1 LKKIIIALF
10 LSLWFEQIHAQILEY
25 AHEEISVLNENSIA
39 LSNPFAGGINSGQ
52 FSQMDLN
59 NDGVIDLVV
68 FDRTSNKI
76 STYIKQN
83 GKYQY
88 APQFETTFPENLIN
102 WVLLRDYNGDN
113 KPDLFTSSSLGVK
126 VYKNTTINDQ
136 LSWEMVADPLLTRG
150 STVINL
156 FINASDL
163 PAIVDLDEDG
173 DLDIL
178 VFNFATG
185 GFVEYHKNVSQD
197 NSNLSGLEFVRETR
211 QWGDFQECLCG
222 VFAYA
227 SEPCATN
234 GKLLH
239 VSGKA
244 ISLIN
249 IDADGQK
256 EFFFGEE
263 LCADLFLLRNDA
275 TSSNPKY
282 RSTGSAFNG
291 ISGNMNFPAVYEL
304 NVSGDGVKEIIVS
317 PNDREN
323 LNDFQDFANSVY
335 LFEKVGATYELKSS
349 NFLQSDMIDV
359 GENSAPA
366 LGDLD
371 NNGTTDLL
379 IGKSGRL
386 KQGVPASMV
395 HYDNQGDFATP
406 ILEWRNDDFGNLST
420 LGLTSIKPKLVDLN
434 SDAKIDLVFIGS
446 STTSAQLYV
455 IYGSPKAFNVAEVQ
469 TINIRLNIGDNF
481 EFADVNSDDKLDLLI
496 GTASGRLDLYLNQ
509 GTTLNPSFQI
519 VTSGFQDIA
528 TNPSRTNLSI
538 KELRSGGSGSESL
551 LLYDDSGELR
561 IIKNYKIE
569 TSEPQL
575 VTILNTANTIN
586 IGKRGVLSGGS
597 LLGPSSQQL
606 IIGTT
611 QGGLFTYSL
620 DLEAQTSNWTTIV
633 YPNPSIDN
641 FSIFSNKLA
650 IIDLIDLSG
659 KLLLSNQTIKAN
671 APTKIASSN
680 YAAGL
685 YILRIVTDDGEY
697 RVIRVLV
704 NK

>member
-1 LKKIIIALF
+1 
-10 LSLWFEQIHAQILEY
+10 
-25 AHEEISVLNENSIA
+25 
-39 LSNPFAGGINSGQ
+39 
-52 FSQMDLN
+52 
-59 NDGVIDLVV
+59 
-68 FDRTSNKI
+68 
-76 STYIKQN
+76 
-83 GKYQY
+83 
-88 APQFETTFPENLIN
+88 
-102 WVLLRDYNGDN
+102 
-113 KPDLFTSSSLGVK
+113 
-126 VYKNTTINDQ
+126 
-136 LSWEMVADPLLTRG
+136 
-150 STVINL
+150 
-156 FINASDL
+156 
-163 PAIVDLDEDG
+163 
-173 DLDIL
+173 
-178 VFNFATG
+178 
-185 GFVEYHKNVSQD
+185 
-197 NSNLSGLEFVRETR
+197 
-211 QWGDFQECLCG
+211 
-222 VFAYA
+222 
-227 SEPCATN
+227 
-234 GKLLH
+234 
-239 VSGKA
+239 
-244 ISLIN
+244 
-249 IDADGQK
+249 
-256 EFFFGEE
+256 
-263 LCADLFLLRNDA
+263 LCADLFLLSNDA

-291 ISGNMNFPAVYEL
+291 ISGNMNFPAVYEV

-611 QGGLFTYSL
+611 QGGLFAYSL

-685 YILRIVTDDGEY
+685 YILRIATDDGEY